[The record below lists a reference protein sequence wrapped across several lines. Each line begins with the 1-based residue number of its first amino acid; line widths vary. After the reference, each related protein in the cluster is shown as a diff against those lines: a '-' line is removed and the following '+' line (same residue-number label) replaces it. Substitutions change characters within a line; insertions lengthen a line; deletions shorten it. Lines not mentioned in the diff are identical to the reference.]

1 MGNIFVAFTVFE
13 EHIYLQNGKDCGL
26 NLVLFPSKFSEEND
40 NSRLYV
46 INNGRVY
53 EFSEYVFIRIEM
65 EKLAQKEFV
74 KLIENYCT
82 LFLQVDAEKC
92 DSQKIIDLI
101 AQSEG
106 SEDSYLVKYLG
117 NDEYIA
123 YGLIAIESFS
133 KLNETNFEKCQGLT
147 LELEDMEE
155 N

>member
-1 MGNIFVAFTVFE
+1 MKNVFVVFTVDD

-26 NLVLFPSKFSEEND
+26 NLVLLPNKFSEEND
-40 NSRLYV
+40 NSRLY
-46 INNGRVY
+46 IISNGRVY
-53 EFSEYVFIRIEM
+53 EFSEYAFIRIEL

-82 LFLQVDAEKC
+82 LFLQVDVEKC

-106 SEDSYLVKYLG
+106 SENYYLVKYLG

-133 KLNETNFEKCQGLT
+133 KLNETNSESIQGLT
-147 LELEDMEE
+147 LE
-155 N
+155 